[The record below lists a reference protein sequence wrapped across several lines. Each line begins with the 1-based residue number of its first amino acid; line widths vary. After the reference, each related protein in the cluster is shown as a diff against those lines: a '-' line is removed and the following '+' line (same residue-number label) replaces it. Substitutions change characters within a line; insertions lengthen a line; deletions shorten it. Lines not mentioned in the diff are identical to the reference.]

1 MHLTSPNHSIA
12 TSMLLATKAVLL
24 MEFDGENAVRPA
36 ASGIHLRRSCG
47 PMSKA
52 WHNESKLEKTYVC
65 CMYKYVYIYIYIII
79 YIYKLYIYTVYNV
92 DTYRDLQCIIGYS
105 FFYSM

>member
-52 WHNESKLEKTYVC
+52 WHNESKLEKH
-65 CMYKYVYIYIYIII
+65 MYAACINMCIYIHNHI
-79 YIYKLYIYTVYNV
+79 YIYKLYIY
-92 DTYRDLQCIIGYS
+92 CI
-105 FFYSM
+105 